1 MKEYALLDEY
11 LGNQHYNVHQSSKKL
26 LKVVREAYPIG
37 IPALIMKSTTDRI
50 GISAGYS
57 FHLGTPDGLL
67 RRLAS
72 WLITKNNGD
81 HAILLK
87 LNKRL
92 WKRHGREDI
101 ALSALILAN
110 LDHVTL
116 NTNPWIIFSTLLRKK
131 EPMDGLLLTIEELLR
146 SGRELPSEEL
156 FEKWCKGRLVDG
168 HLAIITTYAGIIK
181 GKIPSTNLISLL
193 EDIDLP
199 TNDSIISRVMH
210 KIIDSKP

>member
-11 LGNQHYNVHQSSKKL
+11 LGNQHHNVHQSSKKL

-81 HAILLK
+81 HFILLK
-87 LNKRL
+87 LNK
-92 WKRHGREDI
+92 EEYF
-101 ALSALILAN
+101 LSLCKLSLASSKSVN
-110 LDHVTL
+110 IVLPLTSVVAAVL
-116 NTNPWIIFSTLLRKK
+116 PGFS
-131 EPMDGLLLTIEELLR
+131 LT
-146 SGRELPSEEL
+146 
-156 FEKWCKGRLVDG
+156 KD
-168 HLAIITTYAGIIK
+168 
-181 GKIPSTNLISLL
+181 STCFAVS
-193 EDIDLP
+193 
-199 TNDSIISRVMH
+199 
-210 KIIDSKP
+210 

>member
-72 WLITKNNGD
+72 WLITKNNGN
-81 HAILLK
+81 HAKLLK

-110 LDHVTL
+110 LDHVAL
-116 NTNPWIIFSTLLRKK
+116 NTNPWIIFRSLLRKK

-146 SGRELPSEEL
+146 SGREMPSEKL
-156 FEKWCKGRLVDG
+156 LEKWCKGRLVDG

-181 GKIPSTNLISLL
+181 GKIPSTNLIASL

-199 TNDSIISRVMH
+199 TSDSIISRVMH

>member
-81 HAILLK
+81 HVILLK

-156 FEKWCKGRLVDG
+156 LEKWCKGRLVDG

>member
-146 SGRELPSEEL
+146 SGREMPSEKL
-156 FEKWCKGRLVDG
+156 LEKWCKGRLVDG

-181 GKIPSTNLISLL
+181 GKIPSTNLIALL
-193 EDIDLP
+193 EGIDLP
-199 TNDSIISRVMH
+199 TSDSIISRVMH

>member
-72 WLITKNNGD
+72 WLITKNNGN
-81 HAILLK
+81 HAKLLK

-156 FEKWCKGRLVDG
+156 LEKWCKGRLVDG

>member
-26 LKVVREAYPIG
+26 LKVVREAYPIA

-81 HAILLK
+81 HATLLK
-87 LNKRL
+87 LNK
-92 WKRHGREDI
+92 KG
-101 ALSALILAN
+101 
-110 LDHVTL
+110 
-116 NTNPWIIFSTLLRKK
+116 LR
-131 EPMDGLLLTIEELLR
+131 LTIN
-146 SGRELPSEEL
+146 
-156 FEKWCKGRLVDG
+156 RLVYEKNQ
-168 HLAIITTYAGIIK
+168 HNEY
-181 GKIPSTNLISLL
+181 KIVAQHSS
-193 EDIDLP
+193 
-199 TNDSIISRVMH
+199 
-210 KIIDSKP
+210 

>member
-81 HAILLK
+81 HATLLK

-110 LDHVTL
+110 LDHVAL
-116 NTNPWIIFSTLLRKK
+116 NTNPWIIF
-131 EPMDGLLLTIEELLR
+131 
-146 SGRELPSEEL
+146 
-156 FEKWCKGRLVDG
+156 C
-168 HLAIITTYAGIIK
+168 
-181 GKIPSTNLISLL
+181 
-193 EDIDLP
+193 ID
-199 TNDSIISRVMH
+199 H
-210 KIIDSKP
+210 F

>member
-156 FEKWCKGRLVDG
+156 LEKWCKGRLVDG

>member
-72 WLITKNNGD
+72 WLITKNNGN
-81 HAILLK
+81 HAKLLK

-116 NTNPWIIFSTLLRKK
+116 NTNPWIIFRSLLRKK

-146 SGRELPSEEL
+146 SGREMPSEKL
-156 FEKWCKGRLVDG
+156 LEKWCKGRLVDG

-181 GKIPSTNLISLL
+181 GKIPSTNLIASL
-193 EDIDLP
+193 ENIDLP
-199 TNDSIISRVMH
+199 TSDSIISRVMH

>member
-1 MKEYALLDEY
+1 M
-11 LGNQHYNVHQSSKKL
+11 NFTRSQ
-26 LKVVREAYPIG
+26 
-37 IPALIMKSTTDRI
+37 RI

-156 FEKWCKGRLVDG
+156 LEKWCKGRLVDG

>member
-11 LGNQHYNVHQSSKKL
+11 LGNQHYKVHQSSKKL

-81 HAILLK
+81 HTILLK

-116 NTNPWIIFSTLLRKK
+116 NTNPWIIFRSLLRKK

-146 SGRELPSEEL
+146 SGREMPSEEL
-156 FEKWCKGRLVDG
+156 REKWCKGRLVDG
-168 HLAIITTYAGIIK
+168 HLAIITTYVGIIK
-181 GKIPSTNLISLL
+181 GITPSMNMIMLL
-193 EDIDLP
+193 EDINLP
-199 TNDSIISRVMH
+199 RNDSIIRRVMH
-210 KIIDSKP
+210 KIIENKP